1 MVSKV
6 SFQDI
11 MSWNLEER
19 LEFSSRENLESF
31 CCAMGFGQSPWPNAD
46 LYLWFPAH
54 LPPGRESQ
62 SLRSSQGNWPFPLPY
77 PHLDSTWGRTLYTP
91 GWKAEPRGHC
101 GRCPE
106 PWWGDGNAVDEG
118 VSVCLFHML
127 LVPAWPHTFLRSP
140 SWTWQSVNSDWG
152 WSGQTSHVTPVSI
165 LCSNLFYPM
174 PLKRPSSFCR
184 DAPKHGK
191 HTPSWMSCSFCFGRD
206 LIVMET
212 LIVPRLCPEE
222 ALSLLPFRSVCF
234 LEPHWGSLTFLP
246 CDWSLELLDEDVQ
259 DHRAI
264 FHSWAQGRWSLSAHH
279 ALFLSMWGRGL
290 PILG

>member
-31 CCAMGFGQSPWPNAD
+31 CCAMGSGQSPWPNAD
-46 LYLWFPAH
+46 LYLWFPTH

-62 SLRSSQGNWPFPLPY
+62 SWRSSQGNWPFPLPY
-77 PHLDSTWGRTLYTP
+77 PHLHSTWGCTLYKP
-91 GWKAEPRGHC
+91 GWKAESRGRC

-106 PWWGDGNAVDEG
+106 PWWGDRNAEDEG
-118 VSVCLFHML
+118 VSVACFTCCWSL
-127 LVPAWPHTFLRSP
+127 LGLTHSSGVPPELGS
-140 SWTWQSVNSDWG
+140 SVNSDLG
-152 WSGQTSHVTPVSI
+152 WSGHTGHVTPVSI

-191 HTPSWMSCSFCFGRD
+191 HTPSWMSCSFCFVRD
-206 LIVMET
+206 RWGDLYRT
-212 LIVPRLCPEE
+212 K
-222 ALSLLPFRSVCF
+222 ALSRGGFVTF
-234 LEPHWGSLTFLP
+234 TFLFR
-246 CDWSLELLDEDVQ
+246 LL
-259 DHRAI
+259 
-264 FHSWAQGRWSLSAHH
+264 S
-279 ALFLSMWGRGL
+279 
-290 PILG
+290 